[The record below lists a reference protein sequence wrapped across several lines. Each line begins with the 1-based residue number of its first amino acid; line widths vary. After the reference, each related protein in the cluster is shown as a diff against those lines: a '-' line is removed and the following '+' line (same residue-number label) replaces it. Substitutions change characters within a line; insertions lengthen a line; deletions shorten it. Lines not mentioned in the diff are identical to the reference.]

1 MQWRAGAVAIR
12 DLTVTLDHTGALSSR
27 SLEYAVE
34 PIRPALV
41 RDRAVLRCRG
51 FICRDINARTSPRL
65 PTGPRKYGTAPYV
78 HLDDVAKIGDH
89 RRYGLGGGM
98 AYLHDVLEDTS
109 VTAEAIRGTFRTF
122 VRRCVEIVTD
132 PPGATRKER
141 KALLHERLK
150 AVPESH
156 HLALIVKAAD
166 RWANVRS
173 SARTIRACS
182 RCIER
187 NTPPSRTPPSTRG
200 LCDELWAEMEQLLR

>member
-1 MQWRAGAVAIR
+1 VS
-12 DLTVTLDHTGALSSR
+12 T
-27 SLEYAVE
+27 
-34 PIRPALV
+34 
-41 RDRAVLRCRG
+41 
-51 FICRDINARTSPRL
+51 NARDFAATAH
-65 PTGPRKYGTAPYV
+65 GDQKYGTAPYV
-78 HLDDVAKIGDH
+78 VHLDEVAKIVATIDDTAPAAAV
-89 RRYGLGGGM
+89 

-109 VTAEAIRGTFRTF
+109 VTAEAIEGTFGPF

-166 RWANVRS
+166 RLANVRS
-173 SARTIRACS
+173 SARDNPGLLSMYRKEHAAFKDAAFRA
-182 RCIER
+182 
-187 NTPPSRTPPSTRG
+187 G